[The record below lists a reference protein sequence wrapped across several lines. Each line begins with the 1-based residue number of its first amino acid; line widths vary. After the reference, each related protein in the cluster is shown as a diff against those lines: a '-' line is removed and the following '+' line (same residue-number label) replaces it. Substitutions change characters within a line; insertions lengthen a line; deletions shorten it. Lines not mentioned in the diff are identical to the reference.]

1 MNNYNYPNL
10 AKLFFSLNTLLRQ
23 LIKHDIELL
32 RIARTAALML
42 QGGLSPNSVP
52 PEIMNRV
59 VSEQRPDGGWVGPDD
74 TMWILLF
81 LKLMGKSDTTT
92 YASGLEYLCHNRQE
106 NCWGR
111 SSRDIPRIPVTGRIL
126 YFLPELN
133 TSENLEHLLAL
144 WQKEK
149 NSLTY
154 KAAYT
159 IMACRKFGYS
169 YDEEIVRSA
178 ITWLKNQ
185 QNDDGGF
192 GPWKNHPAGSDVFCT
207 SVVVLGLAQYA
218 FSDDLVAFIKRSL
231 TWMQSTQIPN
241 GLWPY
246 HQIEDGASW
255 GFFTLNFVKGLN
267 LE

>member
-1 MNNYNYPNL
+1 MKNISYSSL

-32 RIARTAALML
+32 RISRTASLML
-42 QGGLSPNSVP
+42 LGGLSPNSVP
-52 PEIMNRV
+52 PEILQRV
-59 VSEQRPDGGWVGPDD
+59 LAEQRSDGGWVGADD

-81 LKLMGKSDTTT
+81 LKLMGKENTTT
-92 YASGLEYLCHNRQE
+92 YASGLEYLKNNKQE
-106 NCWGR
+106 HCWGR
-111 SSRDIPRIPVTGRIL
+111 SARDIPRIPVTGRIL

-133 TSENLEHLLAL
+133 TKNSLKHLLDL

-154 KAAYT
+154 KAAFT
-159 IMACRKFGYS
+159 IMACSKSGFLYS
-169 YDEEIVRSA
+169 NKIVKSA
-178 ITWLKNQ
+178 VIWLKQQ

-192 GPWKNHPAGSDVFCT
+192 GPWKNHPVGSDVFCT
-207 SVVVLGLAQYA
+207 SAAILGLAQY
-218 FSDDLVAFIKRSL
+218 SKEDDISNDISRSID
-231 TWMQSTQIPN
+231 WMQQTQIAN

-255 GFFTLNFVKGLN
+255 GFFALNFIKDLQF
-267 LE
+267 E